1 MSDTVAVALIT
12 AGSALLVGTVGS
24 LTTYF
29 VSRRQSQSAVATAD
43 RQAHVELARI
53 SGENER
59 LREEIRDD
67 ARKSRQATYA
77 QFLTALNAF
86 EEVEVVSDLP
96 DERIQELWERYRS
109 ARTALELVSSAGV
122 RAALLGDPPERRS
135 GGLNKVLAEIRIEAW
150 GAKPEGRG
158 ERWQK
163 AFRKRRIPFQGA
175 QGRVIKAMRN
185 DVTLGMF
192 GALPPPSDAADPD
205 E

>member
-1 MSDTVAVALIT
+1 MSETVAVALIT
-12 AGSALLVGTVGS
+12 AGSALFVGTVGS

-43 RQAHVELARI
+43 RQAHVELAKM
-53 SGENER
+53 SAENER
-59 LREEIRDD
+59 LREEIRDE
-67 ARKSRQATYA
+67 ARKSRQGTYA

-86 EEVEVVSDLP
+86 EEVEFVSNLP
-96 DERIQELWERYRS
+96 DKRVQELWEGYRS
-109 ARTALELVSSAGV
+109 ARTALELVSSEGV
-122 RAALLGDPPERRS
+122 RAALLGDPPEQRS
-135 GGLNKVLAEIRIEAW
+135 GGLNKVLAEIRIESW
-150 GAKPEGRG
+150 GSRPVGRG

-163 AFRKRRIPFQGA
+163 EFRKRRIRFQGA

-192 GALPPPSDAADPD
+192 GAPPPPSDAADLD